1 MNDMGEAAVFLLVMG
16 GYWALMRYVLPKLGV
31 PT

>member
-1 MNDMGEAAVFLLVMG
+1 MGEAAFFLLMMG